1 MELDRVILCS
11 KKIEEN
17 QRIQK
22 NQKNQKAKELGESR
36 KTGET
41 GASKENKSDLV
52 LPVAAYH
59 ALFSMWLVPDF
70 AENQGLLKH
79 FGV

>member
-22 NQKNQKAKELGESR
+22 NQKTKELGESR

>member
-1 MELDRVILCS
+1 VELDRVILCS

-17 QRIQK
+17 QRIQR
-22 NQKNQKAKELGESR
+22 NQKTKELGESR

-41 GASKENKSDLV
+41 GASKEKISDLV

-59 ALFSMWLVPDF
+59 ALFSC
-70 AENQGLLKH
+70 GLFRILPKTRDY
-79 FGV
+79 

>member
-17 QRIQK
+17 QRIQR
-22 NQKNQKAKELGESR
+22 NQKTKELGESR